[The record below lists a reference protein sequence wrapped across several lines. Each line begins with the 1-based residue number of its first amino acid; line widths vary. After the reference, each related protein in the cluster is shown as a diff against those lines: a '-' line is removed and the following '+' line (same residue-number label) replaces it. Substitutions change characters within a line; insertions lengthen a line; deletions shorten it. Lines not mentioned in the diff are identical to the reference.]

1 MVSAS
6 AATKVSLAV
15 FRVSMLLFVGV
26 VLATQSAP
34 AGKPQKSRIK
44 PATVHFE
51 DIARQVGLRTL
62 NVYGNDTHKEFII
75 ETTGNG
81 AVIFDYDNDGWPD
94 IYLPNGSTPEGFP
107 SGNAPTAHLYHNNH
121 DGTFTDVTAAAG
133 LGRSGWGQ
141 AHVLATTTT
150 MAISTYSSLIGA
162 KAFYTAITATV
173 PLAM

>member
-15 FRVSMLLFVGV
+15 FRASMLLFVGV
-26 VLATQSAP
+26 VLAAQSTP
-34 AGKPQKSRIK
+34 AGRPQKSRIK

-51 DIARQVGLRTL
+51 DIAEQVGLRAL

-81 AVIFDYDNDGWPD
+81 AVIFDYDNDGWAD
-94 IYLPNGSTPEGFP
+94 IYLPNGSMAEGFP
-107 SGNAPTAHLYHNNH
+107 SGRAPTAHLYHNNR

-133 LGRSGWGQ
+133 LGATDGARG
-141 AHVLATTTT
+141 HVLVTTTT
-150 MAISTYSSLIGA
+150 MAISTYS
-162 KAFYTAITATV
+162 
-173 PLAM
+173 